1 MHARWLSSAFL
12 LIAASS
18 AGLAAPATSEGAKA
32 IEQGYVDFF
41 SKAVIDKGI
50 VSVAPDG
57 EDYVVAWDLQKA
69 LDLAGPPKGALR
81 IERFSYTLTP
91 TGEGAWTVKAD
102 RFPSLAFD
110 VPTDKGK
117 VTGTLDL
124 SGFHLEAA
132 YDAAQV
138 NFLRSLVAVD
148 LLAGKFHIA
157 DVARGADIDLAES
170 GISVETRA
178 KTSDSGAG
186 VDVALAQSVKSLTE
200 TVLAPPPNGQGA
212 PVKVTYNVGGV
223 VGGAAITGLRAR
235 EIGDFWKYVVAHIE
249 DADAPPEWKQRL
261 RATLPVWNNLQANA
275 EIHDLTL
282 QMPMV
287 DATLKTLGE
296 TIGLSGFVADGAA
309 EIGVKI
315 DELAFKSPLLP
326 SWAEQLS
333 PASLS
338 LDLRVTGKGLDQA
351 AELALDDPNF
361 GGKGDLS
368 PETQDKISQVLLAG
382 RPKVALSPGRLT
394 TPLLDL
400 AFEGEA
406 SADTGA
412 PSARFTFSADGLDK
426 TIALLEEIAKTEPD
440 LQTAVLG
447 VTFLKGLATTGPDG
461 RLVWK
466 VEVTEAGEVSVN
478 GTPLPTG
485 K

>member
-1 MHARWLSSAFL
+1 MQARWFSSAFL
-12 LIAASS
+12 VIAASS
-18 AGLAAPATSEGAKA
+18 AGLAAPATSEGAKE
-32 IEQGYVDFF
+32 IEQRYVDFF
-41 SKAVIDKGI
+41 SKAVIDNGV

-91 TGEGAWTVKAD
+91 AGEGAWTIKAD

-117 VTGTLDL
+117 ATGTLDL
-124 SGFHLEAA
+124 SGFHLETA
-132 YDAAQV
+132 YDASQV
-138 NFLRSLVAVD
+138 NFLRSVVAAES
-148 LLAGKFHIA
+148 LAGKFHIA
-157 DVARGADIDLAES
+157 DVARSADIDLAES

-186 VDVALAQSVKSLTE
+186 VDVAVAQSVKSLTE
-200 TVLAPPPNGQGA
+200 TVAAPPPTGQGA
-212 PVKVTYNVGGV
+212 PIKMTYNVGGG

-235 EIGDFWKYVVAHIE
+235 EIGDFWKYVVAHMD
-249 DADAPPEWKQRL
+249 DADVPAQWKQRL
-261 RATLPVWNNLQANA
+261 RAALPIWTNLQANA
-275 EIHDLTL
+275 EFHDLTL
-282 QMPMV
+282 HTPMV

-296 TIGLSGFVADGAA
+296 TVGLSGLIADGAA

-315 DELAFKSPLLP
+315 DELAFKSALLP
-326 SWAEQLS
+326 SWADELS

-338 LDLRVTGKGLDQA
+338 LNLRVAGKGLDEV

-361 GGKGDLS
+361 GGQDDLS
-368 PETQDKISQVLLAG
+368 PETQDKISQIVLAG
-382 RPKVALSPGRLT
+382 RPRLVLSPGRFT

-426 TIALLEEIAKTEPD
+426 TIALLDEIARSEPD

-447 VTFLKGLATTGPDG
+447 VTFLKGLATTGPEG

-466 VEVTEAGEVSVN
+466 VEVTQGGEVLVN
-478 GTPLPTG
+478 GTPLPSD

>member
-1 MHARWLSSAFL
+1 MALLGLSPDRGLVRGPRRARHVK
-12 LIAASS
+12 
-18 AGLAAPATSEGAKA
+18 GAKE
-32 IEQGYVDFF
+32 IEQGYADFF

-57 EDYVVAWDLQKA
+57 KDYVVAWDLQKA
-69 LDLAGPPKGALR
+69 LDLAGPPTGAVR

-91 TGEGAWTVKAD
+91 AGEGAWTIKAD

-117 VTGTLDL
+117 ATGTLDL
-124 SGFHLEAA
+124 SGFHLESA

-138 NFLRSLVAVD
+138 NFLRSLVAVE

-235 EIGDFWKYVVAHIE
+235 EIGDFWKYVVAHVE

-309 EIGVKI
+309 EIEVKI
-315 DELAFKSPLLP
+315 DELAFKSALLP

-338 LDLRVTGKGLDQA
+338 LDLRVTGTGLDQA

-361 GGKGDLS
+361 GGKADLS
-368 PETQDKISQVLLAG
+368 PETQDKIGQSC
-382 RPKVALSPGRLT
+382 SPGARRSPFRPAGSRRRCSISPSRAKPRST
-394 TPLLDL
+394 RARRAL
-400 AFEGEA
+400 ASLSAPTVSTRRSPSSRTSPRPSRICRRPRSA
-406 SADTGA
+406 SRSSRAWRR
-412 PSARFTFSADGLDK
+412 P
-426 TIALLEEIAKTEPD
+426 
-440 LQTAVLG
+440 V
-447 VTFLKGLATTGPDG
+447 
-461 RLVWK
+461 
-466 VEVTEAGEVSVN
+466 
-478 GTPLPTG
+478 PTG
-485 K
+485 GWCGRSR